1 MSVTPIHA
9 KSALEVN
16 CPTCK
21 SKVKWEPAATFKPFC
36 SDRCRLIDLGE
47 WASESHKIAGE
58 TAPEFTVE
66 GETTYD

>member
-9 KSALEVN
+9 KSAIEVD

-21 SKVKWEPAATFKPFC
+21 TKVKWEAASSFKPFC

-47 WASESHKIAGE
+47 WASESHKIAGA
-58 TAPEFTVE
+58 TAPEFVQE
-66 GETTYD
+66 DDPDYD